1 MVGEAPAAEPGARVG
16 GKYVLVRRL
25 ATGGMG
31 DVWIARNDATGAEVA
46 AKWCKAE
53 AAAGQAVERLRQ
65 EARVGAT
72 LAHRNIVRVFDLVED
87 PDRGLLLVME
97 LLRGET
103 LESYLRGHGALSADE
118 AIEIALPLLSA
129 LAHAHAAGIIHR
141 DVTPANVVLDVDP
154 DGHVTPKLLDFGIAK
169 VSDSEVQTA
178 DGRVLG
184 SPRYMAPERIRGKG
198 IDPRSD
204 LFSVGVLLYEM
215 ITGASPFAATTPSAS
230 LAAVLETVVDPDPRI
245 PPRVWIE
252 IRRALAKQPY
262 ERHRDARAMAEALQA
277 ARGRPPEPEAS
288 PDDVARMVLPIVG
301 SRVDGESGVASARVD
316 GESGVASARGGRR
329 RAVVVAGASA
339 VLCILAA
346 AMAIGRWRTDR
357 STASAHDA
365 PAVASAPSAVYGASP
380 AVGAPIEDAA
390 VAGANAA
397 GGPAATSNGGPTDAP
412 GRVGAPS
419 RPSLRAAPPRT
430 TQRAAASSVP
440 MAPSATPRRSPR
452 SIATSPGF

>member
-53 AAAGQAVERLRQ
+53 AAGGQAVERLRQ
-65 EARVGAT
+65 EARVGAM
-72 LAHRNIVRVFDLVED
+72 LVHRNIVRVFDLVED
-87 PDRGLLLVME
+87 ADRGLLLVME

-103 LESYLRGHGALSADE
+103 LEIYLRGRGALSADE
-118 AIEIALPLLSA
+118 AIEIALPILSA

-169 VSDSEVQTA
+169 VPDPTVHTA

-184 SPRYMAPERIRGKG
+184 SPRYMAPERIRGKA

-262 ERHRDARAMAEALQA
+262 ERHRDARAMADALQA

-288 PDDVARMVLPIVG
+288 ADDVARLVLPIVG
-301 SRVDGESGVASARVD
+301 VRVEGESDVASARRVRKKRALVLA
-316 GESGVASARGGRR
+316 GAP
-329 RAVVVAGASA
+329 AVV
-339 VLCILAA
+339 CILAA
-346 AMAIGRWRTDR
+346 AVAIGRWRPER
-357 STASAHDA
+357 SAASAPDA
-365 PAVASAPSAVYGASP
+365 PAMASAWP
-380 AVGAPIEDAA
+380 ALDARIQDAA
-390 VAGANAA
+390 VAGATAA
-397 GGPAATSNGGPTDAP
+397 SGPAATSNGGAADAP
-412 GRVGAPS
+412 ERVGAPP
-419 RPSLRAAPPRT
+419 RPSPSAAPPRM
-430 TQRAAASSVP
+430 TQKATSSSLSI
-440 MAPSATPRRSPR
+440 APSASPSASPRRSPR